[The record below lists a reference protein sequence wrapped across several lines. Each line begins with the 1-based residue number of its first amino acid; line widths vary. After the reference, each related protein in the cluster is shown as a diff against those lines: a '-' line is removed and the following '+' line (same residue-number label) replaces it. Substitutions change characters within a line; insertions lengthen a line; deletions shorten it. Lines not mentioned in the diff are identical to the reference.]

1 MEWKQNLEY
10 YDITTILFSWSTCIR
25 LSKEQFSL
33 WISQEAMK
41 SIGYIFSCTI
51 LHQVQLYPQHLTLDS
66 QLQTS
71 KCPNSYICFINTPR
85 PVPENLHN
93 TCSWQLFPSN
103 IYVEFLQTYAINI
116 KHGFINSITKI
127 IFHDRY
133 FIPVHQIFPF
143 TTFNSYHKMRGR
155 GEILHI
161 VTFASNNISDNL
173 IETLAFRNY
182 THIRIS
188 DNFHITSALKRNQ
201 PFRNSFH

>member
-1 MEWKQNLEY
+1 MEWKQKLEY
-10 YDITTILFSWSTCIR
+10 YDITTILFSWST
-25 LSKEQFSL
+25 SKSNSLYGYHRKLWRALDIFFLVQFYSKG
-33 WISQEAMK
+33 SK
-41 SIGYIFSCTI
+41 
-51 LHQVQLYPQHLTLDS
+51 HQNVQTA
-66 QLQTS
+66 
-71 KCPNSYICFINTPR
+71 
-85 PVPENLHN
+85 
-93 TCSWQLFPSN
+93 
-103 IYVEFLQTYAINI
+103 IYVLLIPQDQFLKICITYVVDNYFLRIFMLNFLQTYAINI
-116 KHGFINSITKI
+116 KHGFINSITEI

-173 IETLAFRNY
+173 IVTLAFRNN

>member
-1 MEWKQNLEY
+1 MEWKQKLEY

-103 IYVEFLQTYAINI
+103 IYVELFTNI
-116 KHGFINSITKI
+116 C
-127 IFHDRY
+127 Y

-173 IETLAFRNY
+173 IVTLAFRNN

>member
-1 MEWKQNLEY
+1 MKAKKIKHH
-10 YDITTILFSWSTCIR
+10 DITTILFSWSTCIR
-25 LSKEQFSL
+25 LSKVQFSL

-71 KCPNSYICFINTPR
+71 KCQTAIYFLFIPQDQFLKICITHVVDNSFLRIFMLNY
-85 PVPENLHN
+85 
-93 TCSWQLFPSN
+93 
-103 IYVEFLQTYAINI
+103 LQTYVINI
-116 KHGFINSITKI
+116 KHGFINSITEI

-155 GEILHI
+155 GEILHR
-161 VTFASNNISDNL
+161 VTVASNNISDNL
-173 IETLAFRNY
+173 IVTLAFRNN

>member
-1 MEWKQNLEY
+1 
-10 YDITTILFSWSTCIR
+10 
-25 LSKEQFSL
+25 
-33 WISQEAMK
+33 MK

-71 KCPNSYICFINTPR
+71 KCPNSYIFFIYTPR

-93 TCSWQLFPSN
+93 VVDNYFLRIFMLN
-103 IYVEFLQTYAINI
+103 YLQTYVINI
-116 KHGFINSITKI
+116 KHGFINSITEI

-155 GEILHI
+155 GEILHV

-173 IETLAFRNY
+173 IVTLAFRNN

-201 PFRNSFH
+201 PFRNSFQ

>member
-1 MEWKQNLEY
+1 MWN
-10 YDITTILFSWSTCIR
+10 
-25 LSKEQFSL
+25 
-33 WISQEAMK
+33 
-41 SIGYIFSCTI
+41 
-51 LHQVQLYPQHLTLDS
+51 
-66 QLQTS
+66 
-71 KCPNSYICFINTPR
+71 
-85 PVPENLHN
+85 
-93 TCSWQLFPSN
+93 
-103 IYVEFLQTYAINI
+103 FLQTYAINI
-116 KHGFINSITKI
+116 KHGFINSITEI
-127 IFHDRY
+127 IFHDSY

-173 IETLAFRNY
+173 IVTLAFRNN